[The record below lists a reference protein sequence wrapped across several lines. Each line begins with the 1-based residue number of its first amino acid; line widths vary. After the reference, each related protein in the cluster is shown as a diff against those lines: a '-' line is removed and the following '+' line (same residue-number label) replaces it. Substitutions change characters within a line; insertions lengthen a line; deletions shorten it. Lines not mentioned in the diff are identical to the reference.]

1 LTFITDLDDLI
12 RHHHG
17 DVKKLREIRD
27 TIRHDNFITTEDK
40 NYVESLI
47 TMHLKNQPLDK
58 SVSRKQPDTKI
69 KLQPKPTLS
78 SPDLKNNFT
87 FNFSS
92 NKKLGILGGVAAA
105 IAIIVIVGF
114 TAINTPIDSTVSS
127 TASNPLLV
135 NIDQTT
141 YQRADIISISGDTN
155 SYTKSVELS
164 IENTNGVKIWKEV
177 INPKNDG
184 QFSTLII
191 AGGGGWE
198 NNGVYTLKAVQDDS
212 ASEIEFKII
221 A

>member
-47 TMHLKNQPLDK
+47 TIHLKNQPLDK
-58 SVSRKQPDTKI
+58 SLSHKRSETKI

-87 FNFSS
+87 FSFSS

-114 TAINTPIDSTVSS
+114 TAINTPIDSTLSS
-127 TASNPLLV
+127 TAGNPLLV

-164 IENTNGVKIWKEV
+164 IENTNGVKIWKET

-198 NNGVYTLKAVQDDS
+198 NNGVYTLKAVQDDL
-212 ASEIEFKII
+212 ASEIEFKIM

>member
-1 LTFITDLDDLI
+1 MTFITDLDDLI

-27 TIRHDNFITTEDK
+27 TVRHDNFITTEDK

-58 SVSRKQPDTKI
+58 SLSRKQPDTKI

-87 FNFSS
+87 FSFSS

-114 TAINTPIDSTVSS
+114 TAINTPIDSTLSS
-127 TASNPLLV
+127 TAGNPLLV

-164 IENTNGVKIWKEV
+164 IENTNGVKIWKEI

-212 ASEIEFKII
+212 ASEIEFKIT